1 MVLNLQ
7 KLQKIVA
14 FSLQIQSTLFQSA
27 NVLKAGYQFFESKI
41 VNSFVKTVSPAIFQK
56 TMHLVKESGAPA
68 SKTLCL
74 VSEVTNQAC
83 VAEG

>member
-1 MVLNLQ
+1 MNLQ
-7 KLQKIVA
+7 KLLKIVA

-56 TMHLVKESGAPA
+56 KMHLVKESGAPA